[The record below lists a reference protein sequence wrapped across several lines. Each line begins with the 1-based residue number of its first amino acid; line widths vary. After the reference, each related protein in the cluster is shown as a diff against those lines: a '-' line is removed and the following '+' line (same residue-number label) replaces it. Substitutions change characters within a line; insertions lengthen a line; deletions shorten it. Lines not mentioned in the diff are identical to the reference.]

1 MNLDK
6 QRHGNESPS
15 KAKKSQFCPK
25 IYMQK
30 EVLMVKEIEGKAGWE
45 IAREVEKAKPTMAQR
60 AVVTR
65 AQVTTFIKY
74 IIMFGVLFL
83 IAMWLAANPFEF
95 TQRIPSEYVVSR
107 GWAGTNEW
115 VIVWWVVALCA
126 FMEWVDS
133 AGGMGYGTVLSPLL
147 MFLGFSPLQ
156 VVPLIMI
163 TEMVTGLVAGVVHG
177 EFENVVWKLRPLNE
191 TTKLVI
197 IIAATGM
204 AATAISIS
212 AVYSY
217 IQVAKFWI
225 KLYVTIL
232 LLVMGVCSIFTAV
245 KDFKYRPAL
254 MWIFAFIGGFNKG
267 VGGGGYGPV
276 ITIGGLLSG
285 VPVKSMVAVTSFAEG
300 MTCLAA
306 VVMWFSLLYTGV
318 IVDYM
323 LLPSFVIGTVVAAVF
338 APWTTRVVPE
348 MFWRW
353 LIPIKSLI
361 LAIYGF
367 YKIWPDIA
375 KRLG

>member
-1 MNLDK
+1 MEKGD
-6 QRHGNESPS
+6 
-15 KAKKSQFCPK
+15 
-25 IYMQK
+25 
-30 EVLMVKEIEGKAGWE
+30 VKRGGWE
-45 IAREVEKAKPTMAQR
+45 IAREVEREKPTMAER
-60 AVVTR
+60 AKVTKE
-65 AQVTTFIKY
+65 QVTTFIKY
-74 IIMFGVLFL
+74 LVMFGILFI
-83 IAMWLAANPFEF
+83 IAWWLAGNPFEF
-95 TQRIPSEYVVSR
+95 TQRIPSEYVIDR
-107 GWAGTNEW
+107 GWAGSNEW

-133 AGGMGYGTVLSPLL
+133 AGGMGYGTVLSPFL

-163 TEMVTGLVAGVVHG
+163 TEMVTGLVAGIVHG
-177 EFENVVWKLRPLNE
+177 EFENVEWKLRPINE

-197 IIAATGM
+197 IISLTGM
-204 AATAISIS
+204 AATLISIS
-212 AVYSY
+212 AVYSI
-217 IQVAKFWI
+217 IQVHKFWI

-232 LLVMGVCSIFTAV
+232 LLVMGACSIFTAV
-245 KDFKYRPAL
+245 KDFKYRPGL
-254 MWIFAFIGGFNKG
+254 MWLFSFVGGFNKG

-323 LLPSFVIGTVVAAVF
+323 LLPSFVIGTVVAAVL

-348 MFWRW
+348 KFWRW
-353 LIPIKSLI
+353 LIPIKSLV
-361 LAIYGF
+361 LAAFGF

-375 KRLG
+375 KRLGS

>member
-1 MNLDK
+1 MGKTD
-6 QRHGNESPS
+6 
-15 KAKKSQFCPK
+15 
-25 IYMQK
+25 
-30 EVLMVKEIEGKAGWE
+30 VKRGGWE
-45 IAREVEKAKPTMAQR
+45 IAREVEKEKPTMAER
-60 AVVTR
+60 AVVTKG
-65 AQVTTFIKY
+65 QVTTFIKY
-74 IIMFGVLFL
+74 LVMFGILFI
-83 IAMWLAANPFEF
+83 IAWWLAGNPFEF
-95 TQRIPSEYVVSR
+95 TQRIPSEYVINR

-115 VIVWWVVALCA
+115 VIVWWVVAVCG

-163 TEMVTGLVAGVVHG
+163 TEMVTGLVAGIVHG
-177 EFENVVWKLRPLNE
+177 EFENVEWKLRPLNE

-204 AATAISIS
+204 LATVISIS
-212 AVYSY
+212 AVYSV
-217 IQVAKFWI
+217 IQFHKFWI

-245 KDFKYRPAL
+245 KDFKYRPIL
-254 MWIFAFIGGFNKG
+254 MWGFAFIGGFNKG

-300 MTCLAA
+300 LTCLAA

-361 LAIYGF
+361 LAVYGF
-367 YKIWPDIA
+367 YKIWPEIA
-375 KRLG
+375 QRLGS